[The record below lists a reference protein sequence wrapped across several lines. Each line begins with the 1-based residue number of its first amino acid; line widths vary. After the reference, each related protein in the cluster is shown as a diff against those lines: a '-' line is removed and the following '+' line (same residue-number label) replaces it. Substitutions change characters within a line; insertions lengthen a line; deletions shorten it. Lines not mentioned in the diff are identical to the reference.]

1 MRHQCK
7 RHRLGRPQ
15 DQRKALLRSLA
26 SSLLMHGEIKTTMAK
41 AKALK
46 PYVEQIISLAKK
58 GDLHSRRQAVKLI
71 FDQQTGKQIAD
82 GLNRPTASTGKSI
95 DELHGAAKRIAQISN
110 IGGGS
115 KSTGGGGLDKGLDT
129 VAKHVQARTA
139 KAIIDNAKQKKLG
152 KGKT

>member
-1 MRHQCK
+1 MGFLDIFKKKQIATIT
-7 RHRLGRPQ
+7 RPQ
-15 DQRKALLRSLA
+15 QP
-26 SSLLMHGEIKTTMAK
+26 T
-41 AKALK
+41 
-46 PYVEQIISLAKK
+46 VEQVITQIY
-58 GDLHSRRQAVKLI
+58 
-71 FDQQTGKQIAD
+71 QQTGKQIAD

-139 KAIIDNAKQKKLG
+139 IAIIDNAKQKKLG